1 MGLGFQAISNAF
13 RADAARRT
21 SLKHTIWLLAS
32 IGWYLLVP
40 LYGHYD
46 APLSYW
52 TPFGSY
58 DTAKECTEAQAH
70 LIEWGQRRPSDVGP
84 ARGAHLTAHEIQET
98 YVRSQCIATD
108 DPRLNNH
115 AH

>member
-1 MGLGFQAISNAF
+1 MRHRTI
-13 RADAARRT
+13 AAGC
-21 SLKHTIWLLAS
+21 LLAS

-46 APLSYW
+46 AALNYW
-52 TPFGSY
+52 TQFGSY
-58 DTAKECTEAQAH
+58 DTAKECTEAQAS
-70 LIEWGQRRPSDVGP
+70 LIEWGQRRRSDVGP

-98 YVRSQCIATD
+98 YLRSQCIATD